1 MQANQRSSNMI
12 TEFEAQVLADLSIL
26 KTQMNGLIGDGEH
39 GRINRIERRL
49 DAHVRQ
55 HEQLWQRA
63 KGFAA
68 AFGILFT
75 VVQFILQN
83 WLRK

>member
-1 MQANQRSSNMI
+1 MM
-12 TEFEAQVLADLSIL
+12 TDFEAQVLADLSIL
-26 KTQMNGLIGDGEH
+26 KTQMKGLIGDGEH
-39 GRINRIERRL
+39 GRIDRIERRL
-49 DAHVRQ
+49 DSHVRH

-68 AFGILFT
+68 AFGILLT
-75 VVQFILQN
+75 AAQFLIQN